1 MKRIGKET
9 NIQALR
15 KISSLFQTTSLEV
28 DELLAM
34 VMNAAKDIVG
44 VKNGSLLLVQDE
56 KTFKLQFYQ
65 AFGKNMGQLKDIDL
79 PPGVGISGHVAKTG
93 ETIISNDVAKDPRW
107 YQGVSE
113 KMRIPVQSMASFPLI
128 IDKKVIGVV
137 QFLDK
142 VDGTTFD
149 EKNVETLQSFA
160 NLMAKFFQV
169 SKSRKLLGEEFG
181 RLKEQY
187 LLRYTIVGESKAIQK
202 CIAMAEKVADSKA
215 SVLLTGE
222 SGTGKELF
230 AHLVHDRSQR
240 QNKPFVSVSCGA
252 LPASIL
258 ERELFGH
265 EKGAFTGA
273 DSQKIG
279 LFEAANTGTLFLDE
293 IGEMP
298 LDMQVK
304 LLRVIQ
310 EESFIRLGGTET
322 IKVDVRLIT
331 ATNLDLDKAVQEGK
345 FRQDLF
351 YRINVIKITLPPL
364 REKLEDIPD
373 LLTFFIKK
381 HSPENQPIKKP
392 GKGLI
397 SHLMSYAWPGNIR
410 ELENSVERSIVLT
423 DDDELLPEAF
433 PFETSQAP
441 IELNVGSTLK
451 QASDL
456 FRKTFISN
464 TLKSTSGNRTK
475 AAQILDVQR
484 SYLSRLIKELEIK

>member
-1 MKRIGKET
+1 MKRIGSET

-15 KISSLFQTTSLEV
+15 KISNLFKTTSLEV

-44 VKNGSLLLVQDE
+44 VKNGSLLLVQNE
-56 KTFKLQFYQ
+56 KTFKMQFYQ
-65 AFGKNMGQLKDIDL
+65 ASGKNMGQLKDIDL
-79 PPGVGISGHVAKTG
+79 PPGVGISGYVAKTG
-93 ETIISNDVAKDPRW
+93 QAVISNDVTKDPRW

-113 KMRIPVQSMASFPLI
+113 QMQIPIQSMASFPLI

-142 VDGTTFD
+142 VDGSTF
-149 EKNVETLQSFA
+149 NETDAEILGRFA
-160 NLMAKFFQV
+160 SLMAKFFQV
-169 SKSRKLLGEEFG
+169 SQSRNLLGEEFG

-187 LLRYTIVGESKAIQK
+187 LQRYTIVGESEPIKK

-215 SVLLTGE
+215 TVLLYGE

-230 AHLVHDRSQR
+230 AHLIHDRGQR

-273 DSQKIG
+273 DSKKIG

-293 IGEMP
+293 IGELP

-322 IKVDVRLIT
+322 INVDVRLIT
-331 ATNLDLDKAVQEGK
+331 ATNRDLEKEVREGN

-364 REKLEDIPD
+364 REKLGDIPD
-373 LLTFFIKK
+373 LLLYFLKK
-381 HSPENQPIKKP
+381 HSPQGQPIKKP
-392 GKGLI
+392 GKGLV
-397 SHLMSYAWPGNIR
+397 SHLMSYSWPGNIR
-410 ELENSVERSIVLT
+410 ELENAVERAIVLS
-423 DDDELLPEAF
+423 DGEELLPDAF

-441 IELNVGSTLK
+441 IELNVGATLK
-451 QASDL
+451 EASDS
-456 FRKTFISN
+456 FRRTFISN
-464 TLKSTSGNRTK
+464 TLKSTGGNRTK

>member
-1 MKRIGKET
+1 MKRIDKET
-9 NIQALR
+9 NIQTLR
-15 KISSLFQTTSLEV
+15 KISNLFQTTYWEV

-34 VMNAAKDIVG
+34 IMDAAKDIVG

-56 KTFKLQFYQ
+56 KNYKLQFYQ
-65 AFGKNMGQLKDIDL
+65 ASGKNMGQLKDIDL

-93 ETIISNDVAKDPRW
+93 ESIISNNVAKDPRW

-142 VDGTTFD
+142 VDGSVFS
-149 EKNVETLQSFA
+149 EENIEILKNFS

-169 SKSRKLLGEEFG
+169 SQNRKLLGEEFG

-187 LLRYTIVGESKAIQK
+187 LLRYTIVGESKAIRK
-202 CIAMAEKVADSKA
+202 CIDMAEKVADSKA
-215 SVLLTGE
+215 AVLLNGE

-230 AHLVHDRSQR
+230 AHLIHDRGER
-240 QNKPFVSVSCGA
+240 QNNPFVSVSCGA

-279 LFEAANTGTLFLDE
+279 LFEAADTGTLFLDE
-293 IGEMP
+293 IGELP

-331 ATNLDLDKAVQEGK
+331 ATNRDLEKEVREGN
-345 FRQDLF
+345 FRQDLY
-351 YRINVIKITLPPL
+351 YRINVIKITLPSL

-381 HSPENQPIKKP
+381 HSPKNQPVKNP
-392 GKGLI
+392 GKGLV
-397 SHLMSYAWPGNIR
+397 SHLMSYSWPGNIR
-410 ELENSVERSIVLT
+410 ELENSVERAIVLT
-423 DDDELLPEAF
+423 DEDELLPEAF

-451 QASDL
+451 EASDS
-456 FRKTFISN
+456 FRHTFISN
-464 TLKSTSGNRTK
+464 TLKSTGGNRTK
-475 AAQILDVQR
+475 AAHILDVQC
-484 SYLSRLIKELEIK
+484 SYLSRLIKELGIK

>member
-1 MKRIGKET
+1 MKRIGEKT
-9 NIQALR
+9 NIQTLR
-15 KISSLFQTTSLEV
+15 KISNLFTTTSVEV

-34 VMNAAKDIVG
+34 VMDAAKDIVG

-56 KTFKLQFYQ
+56 KTNKLQFYQ
-65 AFGKNMGQLKDIDL
+65 ASGKNMGQLKDIDL
-79 PPGVGISGHVAKTG
+79 PPGVGISGYVAKTG
-93 ETIISNDVAKDPRW
+93 KPIIANDVTKDPRW

-113 KMRIPVQSMASFPLI
+113 KMRIPIQSMASFPLM

-142 VDGTTFD
+142 VDGSTFSD
-149 EKNVETLQSFA
+149 DNAEVLERFA
-160 NLMAKFFQV
+160 ILMAKFFQI
-169 SKSRKLLGEEFG
+169 SQSRTLLGEEFG
-181 RLKEQY
+181 RLKKQY
-187 LLRYTIVGESKAIQK
+187 QHRYTIVGESEPIKE
-202 CIAMAEKVADSKA
+202 CIRVAEKVANSKA
-215 SVLLTGE
+215 TVLLNGE

-230 AHLVHDRSQR
+230 AHLIHDHSQR

-279 LFEAANTGTLFLDE
+279 LFEAAHQGTLFLDE

-310 EESFIRLGGTET
+310 EESFVRLGGTEN
-322 IKVDVRLIT
+322 INVDVRLVT
-331 ATNLDLDKAVQEGK
+331 ATNRDLEKEVREVN
-345 FRQDLF
+345 FRQDLY

-364 REKLEDIPD
+364 RDKLGDIPD
-373 LLTFFIKK
+373 LLTYFIKK
-381 HSPENQPIKKP
+381 HTPEGKPVKKP

-397 SHLMSYAWPGNIR
+397 SHLMSYSWPGNIR
-410 ELENSVERSIVLT
+410 ELENSVERAIVLT
-423 DDDELLPEAF
+423 DEEELLPGAF
-433 PFETSQAP
+433 PFEISQAP
-441 IELNVGSTLK
+441 VEFNVGSTLK
-451 QASDL
+451 EASDS

-464 TLKSTSGNRTK
+464 TLKSTGGNRTK
-475 AAQILDVQR
+475 AAQVLDVQR
-484 SYLSRLIKELEIK
+484 SYLSRLLKELDIK

>member
-1 MKRIGKET
+1 MKRIGSET

-15 KISSLFQTTSLEV
+15 KISNLFKTTSLEV

-34 VMNAAKDIVG
+34 VMDAAKDIVG
-44 VKNGSLLLVQDE
+44 VKNGSLLLVQNE
-56 KTFKLQFYQ
+56 KTFKMQFYQ
-65 AFGKNMGQLKDIDL
+65 ASGKNMGQLKDIDL
-79 PPGVGISGHVAKTG
+79 PPGVGISGYVAKTG
-93 ETIISNDVAKDPRW
+93 QAVISNDVTKDPRW

-113 KMRIPVQSMASFPLI
+113 QMQIPIQSMASFPLI

-142 VDGTTFD
+142 VDGSTFD
-149 EKNVETLQSFA
+149 ETDAEILGRFA
-160 NLMAKFFQV
+160 SLMAKFFQV
-169 SKSRKLLGEEFG
+169 SQSRNLLGEEFG

-187 LLRYTIVGESKAIQK
+187 LQRYTIVGESEPIKK

-215 SVLLTGE
+215 TVLLYGE

-230 AHLVHDRSQR
+230 AHLIHDRGQR

-273 DSQKIG
+273 DSKKIG

-293 IGEMP
+293 IGELP
-298 LDMQVK
+298 LGMQVK

-310 EESFIRLGGTET
+310 EESFLRLGGTET
-322 IKVDVRLIT
+322 INVDVRLIT
-331 ATNLDLDKAVQEGK
+331 ATNRDLEKEVREGN

-364 REKLEDIPD
+364 REKLGDISD
-373 LLTFFIKK
+373 LLLYFLKK
-381 HSPENQPIKKP
+381 HSPQGQPIKKP
-392 GKGLI
+392 GKGLV
-397 SHLMSYAWPGNIR
+397 SHLMSYSWPGNIR
-410 ELENSVERSIVLT
+410 ELENAVERAIVLS
-423 DDDELLPEAF
+423 DGEELLPDAF

-441 IELNVGSTLK
+441 IELNVGATLK
-451 QASDL
+451 EASDS
-456 FRKTFISN
+456 FRRTFISN
-464 TLKSTSGNRTK
+464 TLKSTGGNRTK
-475 AAQILDVQR
+475 AAQILEVQR

>member
-142 VDGTTFD
+142 VDGTVFD
-149 EKNVETLQSFA
+149 EKNVEVLEYFA

-187 LLRYTIVGESKAIQK
+187 LHRYTIVGESKAIQK

-258 ERELFGH
+258 ERELFGN

-273 DSQKIG
+273 DTQKIG
-279 LFEAANTGTLFLDE
+279 LFEAAHTGTLFLDE

-331 ATNLDLDKAVQEGK
+331 ATNLDLDKEVREGN

-364 REKLEDIPD
+364 RDKLEDISD
-373 LLTFFIKK
+373 LLTYFIKK
-381 HSPENQPIKKP
+381 HSPEKQPIKNP
-392 GKGLI
+392 GKGLV
-397 SHLMSYAWPGNIR
+397 SHLMSYSWPGNIR
-410 ELENSVERSIVLT
+410 ELENSVERAIVLT
-423 DDDELLPEAF
+423 DEDELLPEAF
-433 PFETSQAP
+433 PFEASQAP

-456 FRKTFISN
+456 FRRTFISN

-475 AAQILDVQR
+475 AARILDVQR

>member
-331 ATNLDLDKAVQEGK
+331 ATNLNLDKEVQEGK

-456 FRKTFISN
+456 FRRTFISN

-475 AAQILDVQR
+475 AARILDVQR

>member
-9 NIQALR
+9 NIQTLH
-15 KISSLFQTTSLEV
+15 KISNLFETTSLKV

-34 VMNAAKDIVG
+34 VMDAAKDIVG

-56 KTFKLQFYQ
+56 KTHKLQFYQ
-65 AFGKNMGQLKDIDL
+65 ASGENMGQLKDIDL
-79 PPGVGISGHVAKTG
+79 PPGVGISGYVAKTG
-93 ETIISNDVAKDPRW
+93 EAIISNDVTKDPRW
-107 YQGVSE
+107 YQAVSE
-113 KMRIPVQSMASFPLI
+113 KIQVPVHAMASFPLVI
-128 IDKKVIGVV
+128 GKKVIGVV

-142 VDGTTFD
+142 VDGSVFD
-149 EKNVETLQSFA
+149 ENNAEVLERFA
-160 NLMAKFFQV
+160 HLMAKFFQV
-169 SKSRKLLGEEFG
+169 AKSRKLLGEEFG
-181 RLKEQY
+181 RLREQY
-187 LLRYTIVGESKAIQK
+187 MHRYTIVGESPAIKK
-202 CIAMAEKVADSKA
+202 CIAVAEKVADSKA
-215 SVLLTGE
+215 SVLLNGE

-230 AHLVHDRSQR
+230 AHLIHDHGQR

-279 LFEAANTGTLFLDE
+279 LFEAAHTGTLFLDE
-293 IGEMP
+293 IGELP

-322 IKVDVRLIT
+322 IKVDVRLVT
-331 ATNLDLDKAVQEGK
+331 ATNRDLEKEVREGN

-364 REKLEDIPD
+364 REKLEDISD
-373 LLTFFIKK
+373 LLSFFIKK
-381 HSPENQPIKKP
+381 HSPENQPIKKI
-392 GKGLI
+392 GKGLV
-397 SHLMSYAWPGNIR
+397 SHLMSYSWPGNIR
-410 ELENSVERSIVLT
+410 ELENAVERAIVLT
-423 DDDELLPEAF
+423 DEEELLPEAF
-433 PFETSQAP
+433 PYETSQAP

-451 QASDL
+451 EASDS

-464 TLKSTSGNRTK
+464 TLKSTGGNRTK
-475 AAQILDVQR
+475 AAVILDVQR

>member
-1 MKRIGKET
+1 MKRVGKKT
-9 NIQALR
+9 NIQTLR
-15 KISSLFQTTSLEV
+15 KISNLFQTTSLEV

-56 KTFKLQFYQ
+56 KTYKLQFYQ
-65 AFGKNMGQLKDIDL
+65 ASGKNMGQLKDIDL

-113 KMRIPVQSMASFPLI
+113 KMRIPVQSMASFPLN

-160 NLMAKFFQV
+160 NLMAKFFRV
-169 SKSRKLLGEEFG
+169 SKNRKLLGEEFG

-230 AHLVHDRSQR
+230 AHLVHERSQR

-304 LLRVIQ
+304 LLRIIQ

-456 FRKTFISN
+456 FRRTFISN

>member
-1 MKRIGKET
+1 MKRIGKKT

-34 VMNAAKDIVG
+34 VMNTAKDIVG

-169 SKSRKLLGEEFG
+169 SKNRKLLGEEFG

-331 ATNLDLDKAVQEGK
+331 ATNLNLDKEVQEGK

-351 YRINVIKITLPPL
+351 YRVNVIKITLPPL

-456 FRKTFISN
+456 FRRTFISN

-475 AAQILDVQR
+475 AARILDVQR

>member
-34 VMNAAKDIVG
+34 VMNTAKDIVG

-93 ETIISNDVAKDPRW
+93 KTIISNDVAKDPRW

-142 VDGTTFD
+142 VDGTVFD
-149 EKNVETLQSFA
+149 EKNVEVLEHFA

-187 LLRYTIVGESKAIQK
+187 LHRYTIVGESKAIQK

-258 ERELFGH
+258 ERELFGN

-273 DSQKIG
+273 DTQKIG
-279 LFEAANTGTLFLDE
+279 LFEAAHTGTLFLDE

-331 ATNLDLDKAVQEGK
+331 ATNLDLDKEVREGN

-364 REKLEDIPD
+364 RDKLEDISD
-373 LLTFFIKK
+373 LLTYFIKK

-392 GKGLI
+392 GKGLV
-397 SHLMSYAWPGNIR
+397 SHLMSYSWPGNIR
-410 ELENSVERSIVLT
+410 ELENSVERAIVLT
-423 DDDELLPEAF
+423 DEDELLPEAF
-433 PFETSQAP
+433 PFEASQAP

-456 FRKTFISN
+456 FRRTFISN

-475 AAQILDVQR
+475 AARILDVQR

>member
-9 NIQALR
+9 HIQTLR
-15 KISSLFQTTSLEV
+15 KVSDLFKTTSLEV

-34 VMNAAKDIVG
+34 VMDAAKDIVG
-44 VKNGSLLLVQDE
+44 VKNGSLLLVQNE

-65 AFGKNMGQLKDIDL
+65 ASGKNMGQLKDIDL
-79 PPGVGISGHVAKTG
+79 PPGVGISGCVAKTG
-93 ETIISNDVAKDPRW
+93 EAVISNDVATDPRW

-113 KMRIPVQSMASFPLI
+113 KMRTPVKSMASFPLI
-128 IDKKVIGVV
+128 IGKKVIGVV

-142 VDGTTFD
+142 VDGSTF
-149 EKNVETLQSFA
+149 NETNTEVLERFA

-169 SKSRKLLGEEFG
+169 AQNRNLLGEEFG
-181 RLKEQY
+181 RLKEQF
-187 LLRYTIVGESKAIQK
+187 LHRYTIVGESKAIKK
-202 CIAMAEKVADSKA
+202 CIEVAEKVADSKA
-215 SVLLTGE
+215 TVLLNGE

-230 AHLVHDRSQR
+230 AHLIHDRGQR

-279 LFEAANTGTLFLDE
+279 LFEAAHTGTLFLDE
-293 IGEMP
+293 IGELP

-304 LLRVIQ
+304 LLRVVQ

-322 IKVDVRLIT
+322 INVDVRLVT
-331 ATNLDLDKAVQEGK
+331 ATNRDLEKEVREGN
-345 FRQDLF
+345 FRQDLY

-364 REKLEDIPD
+364 REKLEDIRD
-373 LLTFFIKK
+373 LLTFFLKK
-381 HSPENQPIKKP
+381 HSPENQPVKKP
-392 GKGLI
+392 GKGLV
-397 SHLMSYAWPGNIR
+397 SHLMSYSWPGNIR
-410 ELENSVERSIVLT
+410 ELENSVERAIVLS
-423 DDDELLPEAF
+423 DEEELLPDAF

-451 QASDL
+451 EASDS
-456 FRKTFISN
+456 FRQTFISN

>member
-15 KISSLFQTTSLEV
+15 KISNLFTTTSVEV

-34 VMNAAKDIVG
+34 VMDAAKDIVG

-56 KTFKLQFYQ
+56 KTLKLQFYQ
-65 AFGKNMGQLKDIDL
+65 ASGENTGQLKDIDL
-79 PPGVGISGHVAKTG
+79 PPGVGISGSVAKTG
-93 ETIISNDVAKDPRW
+93 EAIISNDVTTDPRW

-113 KMRIPVQSMASFPLI
+113 KIRTPIQSMASFPLI

-142 VDGTTFD
+142 VDGSTFD
-149 EKNVETLQSFA
+149 KTNTEVLERFA
-160 NLMAKFFQV
+160 SLMAKFFQV
-169 SKSRKLLGEEFG
+169 SQTRNLLGKEFG
-181 RLKEQY
+181 KLKEQY
-187 LLRYTIVGESKAIQK
+187 LHRYTIVGESEPIRK
-202 CIAMAEKVADSKA
+202 CIMLAEKVADSKA
-215 SVLLTGE
+215 TILLNGE

-230 AHLVHDRSQR
+230 AHLIHDRSQR
-240 QNKPFVSVSCGA
+240 QNNPFVSVSCGA

-273 DSQKIG
+273 DTQKIG
-279 LFEAANTGTLFLDE
+279 LFEAAHTGTLFLDE
-293 IGEMP
+293 IGELP

-310 EESFIRLGGTET
+310 EEAFIRLGGTET

-331 ATNLDLDKAVQEGK
+331 ATNRDLEKEVREGN
-345 FRQDLF
+345 FRQDLY

-364 REKLEDIPD
+364 REKLGDISD
-373 LLTFFIKK
+373 LLTYFLKK
-381 HSPENQPIKKP
+381 HSPEGQPVKKP
-392 GKGLI
+392 GKGLVA
-397 SHLMSYAWPGNIR
+397 HLRSYSWPGNIR
-410 ELENSVERSIVLT
+410 ELENSVERAIVLT
-423 DDDELLPEAF
+423 DEEELTPEAF
-433 PFETSQAP
+433 PFEISQAP

-451 QASDL
+451 EASDS
-456 FRKTFISN
+456 FRTTFISN
-464 TLKSTSGNRTK
+464 TLKSTGGNRTK
-475 AAQILDVQR
+475 AAQVLGVQR
-484 SYLSRLIKELEIK
+484 SYLSRLLKELGIN

>member
-15 KISSLFQTTSLEV
+15 KISNLFQMTSWEV

-56 KTFKLQFYQ
+56 KTYKLQFYQ
-65 AFGKNMGQLKDIDL
+65 ASGKNMGQLKDIDL

-93 ETIISNDVAKDPRW
+93 ESIVSNDVAKDPRW

-113 KMRIPVQSMASFPLI
+113 KMRIPIQSMASFPLN

-142 VDGTTFD
+142 VDGTVFN
-149 EKNVETLQSFA
+149 EKNVEILEHFA

-187 LLRYTIVGESKAIQK
+187 LHRYTIVGESKAIQK
-202 CIAMAEKVADSKA
+202 CITMAEKVADSKA

-230 AHLVHDRSQR
+230 AHLIHDRSQR
-240 QNKPFVSVSCGA
+240 QNNPFISVSCGA

-273 DSQKIG
+273 ETQKIG

-304 LLRVIQ
+304 LLRVVQ

-331 ATNLDLDKAVQEGK
+331 ATNRNLDKEVQEGN

-351 YRINVIKITLPPL
+351 YRINVIKMTLPPL
-364 REKLEDIPD
+364 REKLEDISD

-381 HSPENQPIKKP
+381 HSPENQPVKKP
-392 GKGLI
+392 GKGLT

-410 ELENSVERSIVLT
+410 EMENSVERAIVLT
-423 DDDELLPEAF
+423 DGDELLPEAF

-456 FRKTFISN
+456 FRRTFISN

-475 AAQILDVQR
+475 AAQVLDVQR